1 MYYRKSIYGNR
12 HTFWPPFPPPPIK
25 CCCCSLLW
33 CQRSFP
39 QKDFAVKV
47 ITLIFENI
55 ATNDKFH
62 GAHLRQLCSE
72 DQRKCSICSVL
83 FNLIH
88 FLDTVI
94 LFDVQPHFSSIFI
107 ASFVTFFKS
116 VQCHQDEWSSIDINS
131 STVRKN
137 GFNTVLS
144 SVYWELFLFKV
155 STSFNM

>member
-1 MYYRKSIYGNR
+1 MYYWKSIYGNR
-12 HTFWPPFPPPPIK
+12 HAFWPPLLPPPIK

-47 ITLIFENI
+47 ITLIFEKI

-62 GAHLRQLCSE
+62 GAHLRQLSSK

-88 FLDTVI
+88 FLFTVI
-94 LFDVQPHFSSIFI
+94 LFDVQPSTSVPFSLL
-107 ASFVTFFKS
+107 A
-116 VQCHQDEWSSIDINS
+116 
-131 STVRKN
+131 
-137 GFNTVLS
+137 LL
-144 SVYWELFLFKV
+144 LFLKV
-155 STSFNM
+155 FNAIKMNDRQLISIAVQ

>member
-1 MYYRKSIYGNR
+1 MEIDMRFG
-12 HTFWPPFPPPPIK
+12 PPSSPPPPIK
-25 CCCCSLLW
+25 YCCCSLLW

-47 ITLIFENI
+47 ITLIFKKI

-62 GAHLRQLCSE
+62 GAHVRQLCSE
-72 DQRKCSICSVL
+72 DQRQCSICSVF

-88 FLDTVI
+88 CLDTVI
-94 LFDVQPHFSSIFI
+94 LFDVQPFTSVPFSLP
-107 ASFVTFFKS
+107 ALLLFFKS
-116 VQCHQDEWSSIDINS
+116 VQCHQDEWSLIDINS

-144 SVYWELFLFKV
+144 SFYWELFLFKV